1 MPVPPATPE
10 PGWTPVQ
17 PFLSLDSHSF
27 LVANPSGESV
37 RSAYFRGPAAGALY
51 AKAWF
56 GRETQGP
63 PGHVHGGAMSAVL
76 DEAMGGASWMNGYR
90 SVAATLSDLGGTAI
104 AESSG
109 LFIVLRDEALKNT

>member
-1 MPVPPATPE
+1 
-10 PGWTPVQ
+10 
-17 PFLSLDSHSF
+17 
-27 LVANPSGESV
+27 
-37 RSAYFRGPAAGALY
+37 
-51 AKAWF
+51 
-56 GRETQGP
+56 
-63 PGHVHGGAMSAVL
+63 MSAVL